1 MSSGQSKG
9 GSIRQWAPAIGMA
22 VALLASRALSSNA
35 AGEAFRFLDKVVLRV
50 FGGFPSIQSFLWDSL
65 EVFRHSSWM
74 VLGLYI
80 GLGLF
85 ALPLGFLA
93 RILARGRVRAG
104 TPDPLAAW
112 RAWVSAHPAKVWAL
126 SAVPAVLW
134 AGGAIKHFTDWS
146 EFSLQSIAAV
156 VLLLGYALAAGMH
169 GWAQALV
176 APTVDPEESLE
187 IEIRPEEITFDAV
200 AVTRETRGAVAALA
214 GLSLVMVIW
223 LAALPIAT
231 LFRDPRLFAAVA
243 AYTAIAFGGA
253 ALFRI
258 ASRVAV
264 GVDGVLV
271 KGTSRTRFFAYRD
284 LDDARVTWEDVE
296 LVRRDRAVLRLQLH
310 GTDAARRDAVL
321 ARIRENIARVKQG
334 KDAMAAQ
341 LVASATAEQ
350 LTRVAS
356 GGADYRAA
364 SLSREALWG
373 LIEGPTVDGGSRTAA
388 AAALAKSSDAGDRTR
403 LRVAAERCADPK
415 VRLAL
420 EELAEEEAPLAPHGL
435 AKRSL

>member
-1 MSSGQSKG
+1 MSSKPGKAVSLRG
-9 GSIRQWAPAIGMA
+9 WSPAVWMA
-22 VALLASRALSSNA
+22 AAVLAARFSSSA
-35 AGEAFRFLDKVVLRV
+35 AAREAYQFLDKVVLRV
-50 FGGFPSIQSFLWDSL
+50 FGGFPGVQSFLWDAL
-65 EVFRHSSWM
+65 EVFNRGSGM

-85 ALPLGFLA
+85 ALPLGFLV

-104 TPDPLAAW
+104 TPDPLASW
-112 RAWVSAHPAKVWAL
+112 RAWAAAHPAKMWL
-126 SAVPAVLW
+126 FSSIPAVLW
-134 AGGAIKHFTDWS
+134 AAGAFRHFLSWNQ
-146 EFSLQSIAAV
+146 FSTQSVATV
-156 VLLLGYALAAGMH
+156 ELVLAYALAAGMH
-169 GWAQALV
+169 AWGRAFL
-176 APTVDPEESLE
+176 APTVDPEESLA
-187 IEIRPEEITFDAV
+187 IEIQPDEITFDAV
-200 AVTRETRGAVAALA
+200 AVTRETRGAVAGLA
-214 GLSLVMVIW
+214 GLSLVMVVW

-243 AYTAIAFGGA
+243 VYTAIAFGGA
-253 ALFRI
+253 ALFRL

-271 KGTSRTRFFAYRD
+271 KGTSRTRFFPYRD

-296 LVRRDRAVLRLQLH
+296 LVRKDRAVLRLQLH
-310 GTDAARRDAVL
+310 GTDAARREAVL
-321 ARIRENIARVKQG
+321 ARIRQNIARVKQG

-364 SLSREALWG
+364 SLSRDALWG

-388 AAALAKSSDAGDRTR
+388 AAALA
-403 LRVAAERCADPK
+403 
-415 VRLAL
+415 
-420 EELAEEEAPLAPHGL
+420 
-435 AKRSL
+435 